1 MPPIVE
7 QPATA
12 RLITDAPHPRTV
24 TVTLRYDSADPLAMR
39 VVFPPEVSL
48 DQEGEVIWAFARDLL
63 DAGLRLPSGTGDVQ
77 VWPCGRAQ
85 TVLEFHSPDG
95 VAVVQ
100 FDSAPLRRFLD
111 DSYALVPAGE
121 ERHDIQVENELGRLL
136 HRT

>member
-12 RLITDAPHPRTV
+12 RLITDAPEPKTV
-24 TVTLRYDSADPLAMR
+24 SVTLRYDGADPLAIR
-39 VVFPPEVSL
+39 IAFPPEVSF
-48 DQEGEVIWAFARDLL
+48 DDGEVVWAFARDLL
-63 DAGLRLPSGTGDVQ
+63 ESGLRLPSGEGDVQ

-85 TVLEFHSPDG
+85 VVLEFHSPDG

-100 FDSAPLRRFLD
+100 FDTAPLRRFLD
-111 DSYALVPAGE
+111 SSYAMVPAGQE
-121 ERHDIQVENELGRLL
+121 QHDIEVETELSKLL

>member
-1 MPPIVE
+1 MSPVIE

-24 TVTLRYDSADPLAMR
+24 AVTLRYDGADPLAIR
-39 VVFPPEVSL
+39 IVFPPEVSL
-48 DQEGEVIWAFARDLL
+48 DDDHVVWAFARDLL
-63 DAGLRLPSGTGDVQ
+63 ESGLWLPSGEGDVQ

-85 TVLEFHSPDG
+85 VVLEFHAPDG

-100 FDSAPLRRFLD
+100 LDTAPLRRFLD
-111 DSYALVPAGE
+111 SSYAMVPVGQ
-121 ERHDIQVENELGRLL
+121 ERHDIEVETELGKLL